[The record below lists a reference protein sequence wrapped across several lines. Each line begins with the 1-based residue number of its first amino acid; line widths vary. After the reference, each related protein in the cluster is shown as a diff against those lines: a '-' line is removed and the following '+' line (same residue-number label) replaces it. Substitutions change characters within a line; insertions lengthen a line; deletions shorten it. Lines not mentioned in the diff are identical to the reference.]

1 MEPILDPSQYIKDRL
16 DQYQG
21 WYDKKAV
28 LMKKSYLRGR
38 VLSAI
43 GAVLVP
49 IITNVSLP
57 ELKITDDLILDFP
70 KIVATILSTAVALFI
85 ALEGVLHYREQWK
98 NYRTTEQYLTAQKNL
113 FLNKVGDYSNLNENE
128 SFRLLV
134 NRVETAIS
142 EENSITLNVLTKIDN
157 GKNPS

>member
-1 MEPILDPSQYIKDRL
+1 MEPILDPSQYIKNRL

-57 ELKITDDLILDFP
+57 ELKITNDLILDFP
-70 KIVATILSTAVALFI
+70 KIIATILSTAVALFI

-113 FLNKVGDYSNLNENE
+113 FLNKVGDYSNLSENE
-128 SFRLLV
+128 AFRLLV

>member
-1 MEPILDPSQYIKDRL
+1 
-16 DQYQG
+16 
-21 WYDKKAV
+21 
-28 LMKKSYLRGR
+28 MKKSYLRGR